1 MKDDSAQPAAS
12 ADITAAA
19 PGASRQ
25 KLMLLAP
32 VALAIGALIYAFS
45 GRYVETD
52 NAYVRGDIA
61 NLSSEISSP
70 VREVLV
76 KENQTVKAG
85 QELVRLD
92 SVNYDIMLLG
102 AATQL
107 RKSVTDIDVERAK
120 YRENVEEL
128 KIAQTQLAF
137 AERQFQRQAKLA
149 AASAGAEAA
158 RDTAETA
165 LNTARGRVA
174 VANAKIRESLDK
186 LEGDP
191 EIAPEKLPAYQI
203 ALAQQEMARLQ
214 VKRSILAAPFD
225 GIVSH
230 LPAVGDFART
240 GVSLISVVS
249 TTNAWIEANFK
260 ETELTNMK
268 PDQPVEVTV
277 DAYPGRTW
285 LGKVASIAQATGAE
299 FSLLPAQNATG
310 NWVKVVQRVPVRVAL
325 DTQAGGPTLRAGM
338 SVNVTVDTGQNRLS
352 SWFGG
357 AAAP

>member
-1 MKDDSAQPAAS
+1 MKDDSAQTSAGEDMNIAALQN
-12 ADITAAA
+12 
-19 PGASRQ
+19 SRR
-25 KLMLLAP
+25 KWMLLAP
-32 VALAIGALIYAFS
+32 LALAIGALVYAFS
-45 GRYVETD
+45 GRYAETD

-61 NLSSEISSP
+61 NLSSEISGP
-70 VREVLV
+70 VRAVLV
-76 KENQTVKAG
+76 KENEAVKAG

-102 AATQL
+102 AQTQL

-137 AERQFQRQAKLA
+137 AERQYQRQSKLA

-174 VANAKIRESLDK
+174 VANAKIKESLDI

-191 EIAPEKLPAYQI
+191 EIAAEKLPAYQI
-203 ALAQQEMARLQ
+203 ALAQQEIARLQ
-214 VKRSILAAPFD
+214 VKRSILVAPFD

-230 LPAVGDFART
+230 LPVVGDFART
-240 GVSLISVVS
+240 GVSLVSVVS
-249 TTNAWIEANFK
+249 TANAWVEANFK
-260 ETELTNMK
+260 ETELTHMR
-268 PDQPVEVTV
+268 PGQAAEITV
-277 DAYPGRTW
+277 DAYPGATW
-285 LGKVASIAQATGAE
+285 QGKVASIAQATGAE
-299 FSLLPAQNATG
+299 FALLPAQNATG
-310 NWVKVVQRVPVRVAL
+310 NWVKVVQRVPVRIAL
-325 DTQAGGPTLRAGM
+325 DAQPGGPTLRAGM
-338 SVNVTVDTGQNRLS
+338 SVNVSVDTGRNRIS
-352 SWFGG
+352 TWFSG